1 MRAMGRAV
9 VDMIAEHV
17 STLSAQPVGAK
28 ADPAEMMAKLREP
41 VPESGMDFA
50 PLLAQISRDVLA
62 NKLHVNHPR
71 FFAYVPGP
79 GNFAGAMA
87 DALASGFNVFAGT
100 WLSASGPAAVEMV
113 TIDWLR
119 QLCGFDDSAGGLFV
133 SGGSMANLTALAVAR
148 RVKLAD
154 RLDGAVVYCCDQA
167 HSSLERALRLLGF
180 LPHQIV
186 KLPADVAFRMPM
198 AELAKRVLADRA
210 LGLRP
215 FCVVATAGTTNTGAI
230 DPLPELAQLCREHDL
245 WLHVDGAYGAAAVI
259 CERGKSLLGG
269 LELADSL
276 ALDPHKWL
284 FQPFECGCLLLRDA
298 RYLRETFQILP
309 DYMRDAH
316 DSGELNYA
324 DMGIQL
330 SRGFRALKLWMSL
343 KLFGLD
349 AFRAAIARGFVLAE
363 LAEAEFRA
371 LDGWEIVSPAHL
383 GIVCFAH
390 KSGDDTFHLEMVQR
404 MIVDGFALATSTA
417 LRGRTVLRM
426 CTINPRTTE
435 DDIRMTVRKLDELA
449 EARVTPPAPPRAG

>member
-371 LDGWEIVSPAHL
+371 LDRWEIASPAHL

-390 KSGDDTFHLEMVQR
+390 KSGDDTFHLDLVQR

-449 EARVTPPAPPRAG
+449 SRKV